1 MITQYLYLTA
11 AANSIDNLDV
21 SKYELLKKSRAFF
34 ASSSFLNPTKPIW
47 RLIPLYYHI
56 NKLNSTFVSK
66 S

>member
-1 MITQYLYLTA
+1 MILLNLYLTA

-47 RLIPLYYHI
+47 RLIPLYYQN
-56 NKLNSTFVSK
+56 NKWNSTFVSR